1 MLRALW
7 PLIPPSLATRTTTS
21 ILRARVFTRYIDSVG
36 AFPSLSTEAP
46 SLYDQL
52 SKHDADVVARVATS
66 LPELLPEPETDPGSV
81 FEDKGA
87 DSDYRGVVSVLSPFT
102 STEALERLVKSGS
115 NDMAVKLL
123 DEILAAGIS
132 IPPSHTYQLAVISA
146 IRDPAST
153 PAAFEEQVQLFRRWF
168 SLLPTANESRP
179 SALNAVLHQILY
191 PAVPSLRLVV
201 EFGILAASKGFGPY
215 IKREIVSFVCAFAE
229 PNQAIEFLT
238 ELCRQHE
245 SFLGDSLSSRM
256 LATRFRRD
264 ATTTAVHVFIRAGR
278 IHHALQLVLDSD
290 DAPFQIDSG
299 TTNYLLLKLRELED
313 PELLPQME
321 ALAKRGSVAA
331 LRSAAIHKVDAP
343 TIAHCVRCLVDV
355 GAYEMAV
362 DLFPHLRDAGS
373 DLTMETFEYIRAPP
387 TGTRRSVAE
396 EFARYDLALRTFTQ
410 TWCLDE
416 ALAVLPALH
425 QANTKHGKRAYL
437 DLLSRL
443 KASHD
448 SKYDEG
454 LHFVGQLIKQLAA
467 QRQASTQQ
475 LVEPLPTGVFD
486 ALASPSPSISE
497 LAQIL
502 RALKASLR
510 SPSPSH
516 QPTIAT
522 LVAFMQHYTSLGRS
536 RAIALLRNYVS
547 ASPSARAAY
556 GLAHMLLHQRT
567 GQPAEVIRTYASYFI
582 IAGLPRDELLAYLPP
597 SGSESSYFPTKQEPW
612 LVHNAAVWHALL
624 ELTPVQPYRETDRL
638 YNKMLS
644 FGRYETAPPPT
655 THHGVP
661 YLDPPWECAI
671 CAGAFTPFIRRL
683 TVAYGAQ
690 RGLDILQDMNHLGLD
705 PQIHQLTEVA
715 MAFSREGDVSQTFTL
730 LTLVERAFDAQV
742 DQSQEHN
749 VDDLLYPSVD
759 IVFYAAI
766 IRGLFESGQL
776 DAAKDV
782 VRRLLQ
788 RFGTVVY
795 ENEIVRELLVQ
806 IVRAGKMHK
815 VS

>member
-7 PLIPPSLATRTTTS
+7 PFISPSLPTRTTTS
-21 ILRARVFTRYIDSVG
+21 ILRARVLTRYIDSAA
-36 AFPSLSTEAP
+36 AFPSEAASP
-46 SLYDQL
+46 HKSIYDQL

-81 FEDKGA
+81 FEDKDA
-87 DSDYRGVVSVLSPFT
+87 DSDYQGVVSVLSPFT

-132 IPPSHTYQLAVISA
+132 IPTSHTYQLAVIST

-153 PAAFEEQVQLFRRWF
+153 PAVFEEQVQLFRRWF

-179 SALNAVLHQILY
+179 GALNAILHQILY
-191 PAVPSLRLVV
+191 PAVPSLRLIV
-201 EFGILAASKGFGPY
+201 EFGLLAATKGFGPY

-229 PNQAIEFLT
+229 PNQAIEFLNG
-238 ELCRQHE
+238 LCRQHE

-264 ATTTAVHVFIRAGR
+264 ATTTAVRVFIRAGR
-278 IHHALQLVLDSD
+278 IHHALQLVLDSYH
-290 DAPFQIDSG
+290 APFRIDSG

-362 DLFPHLRDAGS
+362 DLFPHLRDASS
-373 DLTMETFEYIRAPP
+373 DLMMETFEYIRAPP

-425 QANTKHGKRAYL
+425 RANTKHGKRAYL

-448 SKYDEG
+448 SKYDDG

-467 QRQASTQQ
+467 QRRASAQQ
-475 LVEPLPTGVFD
+475 LVELLPAGVFD

-522 LVAFMQHYTSLGRS
+522 LVAFMQHYTSLSRS

-582 IAGLPRDELLAYLPP
+582 ITGLPRDELLAYL
-597 SGSESSYFPTKQEPW
+597 GSESSYFPTKQEPW

-624 ELTPVQPYRETDRL
+624 DLTPVQPYRESNHL

-644 FGRYETAPPPT
+644 FGRYETVPPPT

-690 RGLDILQDMNHLGLD
+690 RGLDILQDMNHLGID

-715 MAFSREGDVSQTFTL
+715 MAFSREGDVPQTFTL
-730 LTLVERAFDAQV
+730 LNLVERAFDAQV
-742 DQSQEHN
+742 DESKEHD

-766 IRGLFESGQL
+766 IRGLFESGKL

-795 ENEIVRELLVQ
+795 ENEIVRELLAQV
-806 IVRAGKMHK
+806 VRAGKMHK